1 MAYFKDINLDEL
13 IKQRESLRLT
23 WLSLEPYYKSLDKKR
38 QAITDEIK
46 FIDAKID
53 EIKSG
58 QMSFDDDLDF

>member
-13 IKQRESLRLT
+13 IKQREALRLT
-23 WLSLEPYYKSLDKKR
+23 WLSLEPYYRSLDKKR
-38 QAITDEIK
+38 QAINDELK

-58 QMSFDDDLDF
+58 QMSFDDNLDF